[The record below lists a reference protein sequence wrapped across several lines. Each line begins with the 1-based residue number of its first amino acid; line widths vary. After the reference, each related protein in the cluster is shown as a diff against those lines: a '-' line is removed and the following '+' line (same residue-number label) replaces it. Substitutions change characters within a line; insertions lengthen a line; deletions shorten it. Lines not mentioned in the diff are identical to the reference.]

1 MQANLSFPPS
11 LPPSLPPSPPH
22 FHIQVHHFEVK
33 ESVLRA
39 LDIITIAVPPALPAA
54 LTVGTVYA
62 LNRLR
67 KQQIFCISPQRV
79 NLCGK
84 IKLVCFDKTG
94 TLTEDS
100 LDLQGVIPA
109 SGGRWGDQRGGGG
122 GGGRRR
128 RGREGREREGM
139 RK

>member
-1 MQANLSFPPS
+1 MHFLLPACLGFIYTLAVS
-11 LPPSLPPSPPH
+11 LPRHYLVRET
-22 FHIQVHHFEVK
+22 IY
-33 ESVLRA
+33 RA
-39 LDIITIAVPPALPAA
+39 LDVITIIVPPALPAA

-67 KQQIFCISPQRV
+67 KQRIFCISPQRV

-100 LDLQGVIPA
+100 LDLYGVLPVYH
-109 SGGRWGDQRGGGG
+109 GR
-122 GGGRRR
+122 
-128 RGREGREREGM
+128 
-139 RK
+139 

>member
-1 MQANLSFPPS
+1 MAYIYFLSPWHASHSS
-11 LPPSLPPSPPH
+11 LRAAFFGFIYTLSIN
-22 FHIQVHHFEVK
+22 FAHHYEVK
-33 ESVLRA
+33 ETILRA
-39 LDIITIAVPPALPAA
+39 FDVITIVVPPALPAA

-100 LDLQGVIPA
+100 LDLYGVKPA
-109 SGGRWGDQRGGGG
+109 S
-122 GGGRRR
+122 
-128 RGREGREREGM
+128 EGRSVCRLSN
-139 RK
+139 KL